1 MRRILLLFIA
11 FVYLST
17 VTEVHELFKVT
28 NLIAHYLQHR
38 EQDDTLSFADFLA
51 LHYDEHSEHAG
62 CAEHKDEL
70 PFKSHHVSIAWFNL
84 IAPIPTPVCK
94 QEFTFCAQAFNPE
107 AFYRCIVA
115 SECESSIWQP
125 PRMVV

>member
-1 MRRILLLFIA
+1 MRRALLLFIA

-38 EQDDTLSFADFLA
+38 EQDSTLSFADFLA
-51 LHYDEHSEHAG
+51 LHYDEHSEHASA
-62 CAEHKDEL
+62 AEHNDEL

-84 IAPIPTPVCK
+84 IAPLPMPVCK
-94 QEFTFCAQAFNPE
+94 HEISFYAEAFNPV
-107 AFYRCIVA
+107 AFYRCISA
-115 SECESSIWQP
+115 SERVSSIWQP
-125 PRMVV
+125 PRLVA